1 MIQRYKDLLYFQSIC
16 FLSFHPT
23 SLSALSAHFVVYL
36 CTYEHEQKEK
46 FIIKEQRICEKR
58 RKKTNLWEGLQGER

>member
-36 CTYEHEQKEK
+36 CTYEHEQKGN
-46 FIIKEQRICEKR
+46 FIIKEQMYKEGHGHKTR
-58 RKKTNLWEGLQGER
+58 R